1 MKLSIE
7 ICKIAIMAGHCDWAD
22 VKIEPQN
29 LVVYREESGGKNG
42 RGGGAMA
49 NEQKW
54 WSRCWCVHESEI
66 QHQRHDSEVQK
77 QMMVVE
83 GGIFRRQE

>member
-1 MKLSIE
+1 MELTLAKRKQPRCRSLGRHNLKFSKVLFLLKLQCNIIMKLSIE

-49 NEQKW
+49 N
-54 WSRCWCVHESEI
+54 
-66 QHQRHDSEVQK
+66 
-77 QMMVVE
+77 
-83 GGIFRRQE
+83 